1 MSTLSH
7 VSTSS
12 QNASSQ
18 NRTAEPE
25 FEIRRNNVRAL
36 VFRQTTEYSR
46 QFTVAVLRENAPFQI
61 FPSELPDYAFSLA
74 DLDDLNLVIDV
85 AKHWLQGRGARA

>member
-7 VSTSS
+7 VHSSTPQAVES
-12 QNASSQ
+12 
-18 NRTAEPE
+18 NRTVEPE

-36 VFRQTTEYSR
+36 IFRQTTEHSR
-46 QFTVAVLRENAPFQI
+46 KFTVALLRENAPFQI
-61 FPSELPDYAFSLA
+61 FPSELPDYAFSLTE
-74 DLDDLNLVIDV
+74 LDDLNFVIDV

>member
-1 MSTLSH
+1 MSKSNNVQTAPEKGSLP
-7 VSTSS
+7 
-12 QNASSQ
+12 

-25 FEIRRNNVRAL
+25 LEIRRSNVRGV

-46 QFTVAVLRENAPFQI
+46 QFTVAVLRENAPFQL

-74 DLDDLNLVIDV
+74 ELDDLSLVIEV
-85 AKHWLQGRGARA
+85 AKYWLQSRGASA